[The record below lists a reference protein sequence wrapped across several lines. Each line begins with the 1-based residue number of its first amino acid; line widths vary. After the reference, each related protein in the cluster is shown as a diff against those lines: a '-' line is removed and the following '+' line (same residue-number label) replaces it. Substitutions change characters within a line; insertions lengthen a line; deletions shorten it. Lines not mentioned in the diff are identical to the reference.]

1 MQAQAHK
8 GKRIEIR
15 KDMSRDELT
24 LSLLGLVKRMA
35 AHMSHSLPS
44 SIRREELASAGMLGL
59 VEAVRRFDPSRCE
72 SFVGYAALRIRGA
85 MLDELRRGDIMS
97 QEARTQSRRLGKIAQ
112 SLESSLGRTPGESD
126 MAQALGLSDE
136 QFRKDM
142 GHLTRVQVLSFE
154 AQDEV
159 APFSDNA
166 GIDPHTAAE
175 KTEERDVLARAIAT
189 LPSRQQM
196 ILSLYYE
203 QELTFQQ
210 IGDMLNITAARVCQ
224 LHGQSMG
231 ALRTVISPTVA
242 LAA

>member
-1 MQAQAHK
+1 MQAQTFK

-24 LSLLGLVKRMA
+24 VSLLGLVKRMA

-44 SIRREELASAGMLGL
+44 NIRREELASAGMLGL
-59 VEAVRRFDPSRCE
+59 VEAVGRFDASRCE

-97 QEARTQSRRLGKIAQ
+97 QEARTQSRRLSKIAQ
-112 SLESSLGRTPGESD
+112 SLEATLGHAPGESD
-126 MAQALGLSDE
+126 MAEAMGLSDE

-142 GHLTRVQVLSFE
+142 GHLTRVHMVSFE

-159 APFSDNA
+159 APFSDHA
-166 GIDPHTAAE
+166 AQDPHTAAE
-175 KTEERDVLARAIAT
+175 KSEERTELARGVAT
-189 LPSRQQM
+189 LPERQRL

-210 IGDMLNITAARVCQ
+210 IGDMLGITAARVCQ
-224 LHGQSMG
+224 LHSQSM
-231 ALRTVISPTVA
+231 AVLRDVVA
-242 LAA
+242 PPAMAA

>member
-1 MQAQAHK
+1 MQVQK
-8 GKRIEIR
+8 NKRIEIR
-15 KDMSRDELT
+15 KDMTENELT

-35 AHMSHSLPS
+35 AHMSHSLPAN
-44 SIRREELASAGMLGL
+44 IRREELASAGMLGL
-59 VEAVRRFDPSRCE
+59 VEAVRRFDPARCE

-97 QEARTQSRRLGKIAQ
+97 QEARTQSRRLGKLAQ
-112 SLESSLGRTPGESD
+112 SLEGTLGRAPGESD
-126 MAQALGLSDE
+126 MAEALGLSDE

-142 GHLTRVQVLSFE
+142 GHFTRVQVLSFE

-159 APFSDNA
+159 SPFSDSGA
-166 GIDPHTAAE
+166 FDPHTAAE
-175 KTEERDVLARAIAT
+175 KTEERASLARAIAQI
-189 LPSRQQM
+189 PERQQI

-231 ALRTVISPTVA
+231 LLREVISRTTP